1 MQMTRF
7 SKPTPPLNGAHHFDC
22 LAAARPTGSPERR
35 PRHLI
40 LCLFS
45 AVLLSLSP
53 VFAHAQEAIQ
63 DAKHDDGKHAVD
75 YTSIVIFGDSLSDT
89 GNVADLAE
97 AKYGFRF
104 PGPLFDYTDG
114 RFTDGADTEPPAESY
129 SGVWIEQLAA
139 TFPSKPKIKASL
151 DGGTDYAYGFAFTG
165 AGTSVFT
172 FGPYAVNVNNIGK
185 QITDYLATHPKITD
199 KTLFVVW
206 GGANDLLNATTEDEV
221 IDAGINQTLNI
232 QRLIDAGATQF
243 IVPNLPPLGLVP
255 RLNGSPTTS
264 VPATEA
270 AELYNEVLGGGIA
283 LLRDFDFP
291 RHLKLSQLDV
301 FALFNKI
308 VADPAKYALVNV
320 TDSSQGIAVDPDTYL
335 FWDGLHPTTHG
346 HNILATTAAKLIAK
360 GECKEVATTPGG
372 DLIMHTDLAR
382 ELVSDSERAV
392 H

>member
-1 MQMTRF
+1 LL
-7 SKPTPPLNGAHHFDC
+7 PTIKS
-22 LAAARPTGSPERR
+22 TGSAAHR
-35 PRHLI
+35 PHLV
-40 LCLFS
+40 LCFTALLFAFS
-45 AVLLSLSP
+45 TVAV
-53 VFAHAQEAIQ
+53 HAQ
-63 DAKHDDGKHAVD
+63 DAQHAPD

-89 GNVADLAE
+89 GNVADLTE
-97 AKYGFRF
+97 AKYGLRI
-104 PGPLFDYTDG
+104 PGPVADYTDG
-114 RFTDGADTEPPAESY
+114 RFTDGADTLPPAEKY
-129 SGVWIEQLAA
+129 FGVWVEQLAA
-139 TFPSKPKIKASL
+139 TFPSKPEIKASL

-165 AGTSVFT
+165 NGTSVFS
-172 FGPYAVNVNNIGK
+172 FGPSDELSVVINNIGL

-206 GGANDLLNATTEDEV
+206 GGANDLLNATSTDDI

-283 LLRDFDFP
+283 LLRDFNWE
-291 RHLKLSQLDV
+291 RRLELSQLDV

-308 VADPAKYALVNV
+308 VAAPSKYSLVNV
-320 TDSSQGIAVDPDTYL
+320 TASSQGVAVDPDTYL
-335 FWDGLHPTTHG
+335 FWDDLHPTTRG
-346 HNILATTAAKLIAK
+346 HNILATTA
-360 GECKEVATTPGG
+360 GEVLTLSHAEFAG
-372 DLIMHTDLAR
+372 
-382 ELVSDSERAV
+382 ELVADPVGAR